1 MNEFYFFI
9 TELSHIRKLKEF
21 SRMSCGLKELRQKVY
36 CLNSSATIGSDNSLT
51 PLTSE
56 LAKKRHYGR
65 SAARVPHLEGLL
77 PIWSSKIPPFMMS

>member
-36 CLNSSATIGSDNSLT
+36 CFNSSATVGSDNSLT

-56 LAKKRHYGR
+56 LAKKEALWAICHTCAPLRGL
-65 SAARVPHLEGLL
+65 ATHLE
-77 PIWSSKIPPFMMS
+77 F